1 VAIEEREKLVWGCH
15 FDLSV
20 FHSHSIF
27 SQFCSLCVSLKSLTI
42 ARTHSHNHSHRSL
55 THALS
60 VIHSHTQCWALIPIV
75 GFRILEF
82 AEKNILFDCS
92 KLGYFI
98 AFTKW
103 KENNR
108 PTLYKPITW
117 QLE

>member
-1 VAIEEREKLVWGCH
+1 LEEW
-15 FDLSV
+15 SV
-20 FHSHSIF
+20 
-27 SQFCSLCVSLKSLTI
+27 
-42 ARTHSHNHSHRSL
+42 
-55 THALS
+55 
-60 VIHSHTQCWALIPIV
+60 V
-75 GFRILEF
+75 GFKILEF

-108 PTLYKPITW
+108 PTPYKPITW